1 MKINLNP
8 AALVK
13 YKNTFL
19 NIAVSIIFLIIAN
32 GIYKSQNLTAV
43 KLGKDRE
50 VEIKKNAALAAI
62 SALEKKVGLYKNF
75 LNKKDLSSIINNISN
90 IANESQIKI
99 ISIRPQNE
107 KDQGDYIKY
116 PFSLS
121 ITAKDYHQLGLFI
134 AKLESSPDI
143 YIVESIAVRPR
154 AAEARPSKQAEK
166 VSAELTLST
175 VLLKG

>member
-1 MKINLNP
+1 MNLNL
-8 AALVK
+8 AALNK

-19 NIAVSIIFLIIAN
+19 NIGVIIIFLVITN
-32 GIYKSQNLTAV
+32 GIYKNQNLTAK
-43 KLGKDRE
+43 KLEKDRE
-50 VEIKKNAALAAI
+50 AEIKKNAALTAI
-62 SALEKKVGLYKNF
+62 STLEKKIGLYRNF

-90 IANESQIKI
+90 IAKESQIKI

-121 ITAKDYHQLGLFI
+121 ITAKDYHQLGQFI
-134 AKLESSPDI
+134 AKLESSSDI
-143 YIVESIAVRPR
+143 YIIESIAVRPR
-154 AAEARPSKQAEK
+154 AAEAQPSKQAEK